1 MSIVGGVRSPC
12 VTSKYFVC
20 PRDGIAHPDAG
31 RLWASPE
38 FQVLWPVVV
47 TYAVTMMD
55 GFRWQEVAAEDLPHN
70 DYVFE
75 YVLALSRTWVIRGPE
90 HYISGLVPST
100 PAPPAAVR
108 RASHTPAV
116 STGG

>member
-1 MSIVGGVRSPC
+1 M
-12 VTSKYFVC
+12 C

-55 GFRWQEVAAEDLPHN
+55 GFRWQEVAAEDLLHN

-75 YVLALSRTWVIRGPE
+75 YVLALSRTWALRQLAQVADLPCFGSPHGQTFLERHAGQ
-90 HYISGLVPST
+90 
-100 PAPPAAVR
+100 R
-108 RASHTPAV
+108 RCLLE
-116 STGG
+116 G